1 MLFVRGDVCE
11 AASPGA
17 GRVQPSCW
25 KLSSPQWDSEHWC
38 LEKPCP
44 QSPFS
49 LPLFLLSIPSCPC
62 SLVHLPHTLTSSL
75 FLPKFSFPC
84 HSHSQGSW
92 PPAPSP
98 LSPPSLLTLLFPRV
112 PLFSAPLFPC
122 GCPSAASGPPAS
134 FFWGSDL
141 GKALQTPTQRGALQE
156 CGRVIWGQQAGWWCA
171 GAPWGGCGASS
182 GGAAPELCWAG
193 RSPCMVLGVM
203 RPPDPHLLDPAEL
216 APFPAAC
223 RSLQTCYQVSMRWTE
238 PPSLAVFIRAGG
250 SSSLSKFGSFHLRC
264 AAERRRGKSSG
275 GETWR
280 LFRLVVVF
288 LYWILGAS
296 LSISP
301 PFFLGRL
308 SIILA
313 EMKAPSAGNF

>member
-1 MLFVRGDVCE
+1 METQHPPVGLRALVLRETLSPKPFLSAPFPSQHPLLPML
-11 AASPGA
+11 PGA
-17 GRVQPSCW
+17 
-25 KLSSPQWDSEHWC
+25 SSPLSHLHPFPSQIQLS
-38 LEKPCP
+38 LP
-44 QSPFS
+44 QS
-49 LPLFLLSIPSCPC
+49 L
-62 SLVHLPHTLTSSL
+62 
-75 FLPKFSFPC
+75 
-84 HSHSQGSW
+84 QGSC
-92 PPAPSP
+92 PPAPFP
-98 LSPPSLLTLLFPRV
+98 LSPPSPLTLLFPRV
-112 PLFSAPLFPC
+112 PLFPAPLFPC

-141 GKALQTPTQRGALQE
+141 GKALQTLTQRGALQG
-156 CGRVIWGQQAGWWCA
+156 CGRVIWGQQAGRWCA
-171 GAPWGGCGASS
+171 GAQWEGCGASS

-193 RSPCMVLGVM
+193 RNPCMVLGVM

-216 APFPAAC
+216 APFPAAS
-223 RSLQTCYQVSMRWTE
+223 RSLQTCYQVSMRWAE

-250 SSSLSKFGSFHLRC
+250 SSLLSKFRSLHLRC